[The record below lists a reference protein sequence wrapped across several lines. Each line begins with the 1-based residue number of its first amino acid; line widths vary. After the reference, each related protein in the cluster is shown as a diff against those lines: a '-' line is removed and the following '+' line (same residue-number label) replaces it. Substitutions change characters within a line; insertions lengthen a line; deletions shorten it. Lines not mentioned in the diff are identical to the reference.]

1 MKEVVTIILVT
12 VIGLHTYGQTDLERI
27 QVQLS
32 SRVNTT
38 SDEVNSITA
47 LYENYLNSKP
57 EVIQDNPFWNS
68 VEKDLHADFDFSR
81 ESMFQGG
88 LTAARLCRAF
98 KPFVM
103 SVEPIGEKYQ
113 IRVMYSS
120 SKADPN
126 FIGSKVWC
134 IHKLNAVKENG
145 SWVLENLM
153 VALTKKWESKT
164 NGVIEYVYP
173 PTHAFNVEVARQAEQ
188 FCQGI
193 IDRFNPGYQSTFKYF
208 VTSSVDDM
216 GLLENF
222 DYYFVGVTT
231 GKAREHM
238 LMTSKGNE
246 FYAHEIVH
254 KLLPENSKRGY
265 VIEEGM
271 AEFLGTRVDKD
282 EYGVRMKSL
291 AVILRIKEVKINFE
305 SVVSQRE
312 AYDGFQTAYPAGAG
326 ICELVFGMKGDQG
339 LSELLYADTSDYDNL
354 VKSVCEITG
363 LSLEA
368 LVKEWELVL
377 SKYWE

>member
-1 MKEVVTIILVT
+1 MKIKKVVLTILFVALGLYSQAQVDYEEVEL
-12 VIGLHTYGQTDLERI
+12 
-27 QVQLS
+27 QLS
-32 SRVNTT
+32 SRVDTS
-38 SDEVNSITA
+38 SDEVNSIIA
-47 LYENYLNSKP
+47 LYENYLNSSP
-57 EVIQDNPFWNS
+57 EEIEDNPYWNS
-68 VEKDLHADFDFSR
+68 VEKDLYADFDFSR
-81 ESMFQGG
+81 ESMFKGIKSA
-88 LTAARLCRAF
+88 TRLCRAF

-113 IRVMYSS
+113 IRVMFSS

-145 SWVLENLM
+145 KWVLENLM
-153 VALTKKWESKT
+153 VELTKKWEAKT
-164 NGVIEYVYP
+164 IGVIEYVYP
-173 PTHAFNVEVARQAEQ
+173 PTHIFDDQEARQAEQ

-231 GKAREHM
+231 GKARENM

-312 AYDGFQTAYPAGAG
+312 AYDGFQTAAEDETPAP
-326 ICELVFGMKGDQG
+326 IGMFPP
-339 LSELLYADTSDYDNL
+339 ST
-354 VKSVCEITG
+354 KSKFFTP
-363 LSLEA
+363 
-368 LVKEWELVL
+368 
-377 SKYWE
+377 

>member
-1 MKEVVTIILVT
+1 
-12 VIGLHTYGQTDLERI
+12 
-27 QVQLS
+27 
-32 SRVNTT
+32 
-38 SDEVNSITA
+38 
-47 LYENYLNSKP
+47 
-57 EVIQDNPFWNS
+57 
-68 VEKDLHADFDFSR
+68 
-81 ESMFQGG
+81 MFQGG
-88 LTAARLCRAF
+88 LTAAQLCGAYN
-98 KPFVM
+98 PFVM
-103 SVEPIGEKYQ
+103 SVEAVGEKYQ

-120 SKADPN
+120 SVPDPD

-145 SWVLENLM
+145 NWVLENLM
-153 VALTKKWESKT
+153 VELTKKWESKSV
-164 NGVIEYVYP
+164 GVIDYVYP
-173 PTHAFNVEVARQAEQ
+173 PAHSFNDDEARQAEQ
-188 FCQGI
+188 FCQDI
-193 IDRFNPGYQSTFKYF
+193 IERFNPEYNSTFKYF
-208 VTSSVDDM
+208 VTSSVDDL

-246 FYAHEIVH
+246 FYPHEIVH
-254 KLLPENSKRGY
+254 KLLPVNSKRGY

-282 EYGVRMKSL
+282 EYEARMKNL
-291 AVILRIKEVKINFE
+291 AVILKITSEKINFE

-326 ICELVFGMKGDQG
+326 ICELVFNMKEDQG
-339 LSELLYADTSDYDNL
+339 LSDLMYTDTSDYDNL
-354 VKSVCEITG
+354 IKSVCEITG

-368 LVKEWELVL
+368 LILEWELVL